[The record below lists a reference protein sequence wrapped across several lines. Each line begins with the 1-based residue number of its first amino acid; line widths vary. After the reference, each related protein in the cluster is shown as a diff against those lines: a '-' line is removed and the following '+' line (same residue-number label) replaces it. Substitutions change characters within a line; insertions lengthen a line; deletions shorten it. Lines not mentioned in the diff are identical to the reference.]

1 MSDFREFM
9 RQQTLEAT
17 RLRILPAVPDDD
29 RLAMRLATDLWLTVQ
44 VGSFRD
50 SHLASENA
58 WLDRMG
64 EQEILEIATM
74 NTSVELLA
82 AEPKARD
89 HGACWTLTSSSYSTA
104 VMLTMLDDA
113 VPVPE
118 GRRLDLERGVLVSAP
133 TPRTLGFAAL
143 DGPGSFIRGVEALIR
158 HALGCATGREHL
170 SSSVYLV
177 DHEGIGRVAYP
188 SWIEGTPVNRLAA
201 PDWLRVAVERG
212 EL

>member
-17 RLRILPAVPDDD
+17 RLRVLKEVPDDD
-29 RLAMRLATDLWLTVQ
+29 RLAVRMATDLFLTVQ
-44 VGSFRD
+44 VGPFRD
-50 SHLASENA
+50 SHLACENA

-82 AEPKARD
+82 ANPRVRD
-89 HGACWTLTSSSYSTA
+89 EDSFWTLTSGSYSTA
-104 VMLTMLDDA
+104 VMLTMLDDT

-118 GRRLDLERGVLVSAP
+118 GRSLDLERGVMVAAP
-133 TPRTLGFAAL
+133 TPRTLTFAPL
-143 DGPGSFIRGVEALIR
+143 DGPGSFLGGVEALIR
-158 HALGCATGREHL
+158 HALGFATSTDFL

-188 SWIEGTPVNRLAA
+188 SWIEGTQVNRLAA
-201 PDWLRVAVERG
+201 PDWLRQAVEEG

>member
-17 RLRILPAVPDDD
+17 RLRVLAEVPDDD
-29 RLAMRLATDLWLTVQ
+29 RLAMRMASDLCLTVQ
-44 VGSFRD
+44 VGPFRE

-82 AEPKARD
+82 ANPRVRD
-89 HGACWTLTSSSYSTA
+89 EGPFWTLTSGSYSTA

-118 GRRLDLERGVLVSAP
+118 GRTLDLERGVLVSVP
-133 TPRTLGFAAL
+133 TPRTLGFAPL
-143 DGPGSFIRGVEALIR
+143 DGPGSFLGGVEALIR
-158 HALGCATGREHL
+158 HALGFSTGTDFL

-188 SWIEGTPVNRLAA
+188 SWIEGTQVNRLAA
-201 PDWLRVAVERG
+201 PDWLRQAVEDG